1 MSDPVLDPFE
11 AELRGL
17 TPAKPPA
24 DLMVRLA
31 AARPAPRPGCG
42 DGWRSVFQFAAW
54 LSRLRWLATAT
65 AATAAVAALLVW
77 RSLEPGSAPDRH
89 SAEAAGSPT
98 LRPEAVEFDRQLV
111 AAFDAVARLPGG
123 EPVRFRCREW
133 ADAVVVRD
141 SARGVQIEQ
150 RTPRLEIVPVRLE
163 TY

>member
-17 TPAKPPA
+17 TPARPPA

-31 AARPAPRPGCG
+31 TARPAPRPGCG
-42 DGWRSVFQFAAW
+42 DGWRSVFQFTAW
-54 LSRLRWLATAT
+54 RYRLRGRATAT
-65 AATAAVAALLVW
+65 AAAVAGLLLW
-77 RSLEPGSAPDRH
+77 RSLEPGSAPDRRARAPRP
-89 SAEAAGSPT
+89 ST
-98 LRPEAVEFDRQLV
+98 LRPDTVEFDRQLV

-133 ADAVVVRD
+133 ADAVVMRD

-163 TY
+163 IY